1 MILLELFLS
10 FLQVGVFSI
19 GGGYAAIPL
28 IEAQAVDKY
37 GWITVE
43 EFSDLVTIAEM
54 TPGPIAVNSA
64 TFVGLRIGG
73 VAGAIVSTFGCILPS
88 LIIVSVLGLIYFKYR
103 SLPALQSVL
112 SCLRPAV
119 VALIASAGLTIFI
132 NMLTGGTA
140 LPDITA
146 KAVNWVGLCAFAA
159 AFFLL
164 RKFKKNPIIV
174 MLLTGVVGVVAGT
187 IGELLM

>member
-1 MILLELFLS
+1 MPGLFELFLA
-10 FLQVGVFSI
+10 FLQIGAFSI

-28 IEAQAVDKY
+28 IQSLAVEKY
-37 GWITVE
+37 GWLSIS
-43 EFSDLVTIAEM
+43 EFTDLVTIAEM

-64 TFVGLRIGG
+64 TFVGLRIAG
-73 VAGAIVSTFGCILPS
+73 VPGAITATFGCILPS

-103 SLPALQSVL
+103 TLPALQSVL

-119 VALIASAGLTIFI
+119 VALIASAGIKMFV

-140 LPDITA
+140 WSALAAAD
-146 KAVNWVGLCAFAA
+146 VNWVGLCTFAV

-164 RKFKKNPIIV
+164 RKFKSNPILV
-174 MLLTGVVGVVAGT
+174 MLMTGVVGLVAGL
-187 IGELLM
+187 IMG